1 MARIDKIRAA
11 IVEVLAGYQVNDNS
25 YGIVSDTEANELAD
39 EIIAAIQADTQ
50 PGVLSRRQILAK
62 HLLEYHPRVK
72 ISTRDTFEAL
82 GKKHSH
88 EHHHMTVTSHY
99 HDGPNRGPNERPAG
113 WKTGFGVII
122 TPPRKGY

>member
-62 HLLEYHPRVK
+62 HLLENITHVLRSPRE
-72 ISTRDTFEAL
+72 TRLRLSAR
-82 GKKHSH
+82 SI
-88 EHHHMTVTSHY
+88 VTS
-99 HDGPNRGPNERPAG
+99 
-113 WKTGFGVII
+113 II
-122 TPPRKGY
+122 T